1 MIVLFI
7 IRPKH
12 QSVFGVGGRLNP
24 KSIIQSLET
33 LLVELTETHLE
44 FIIYLLETFFFGW
57 EIPVRNLE

>member
-24 KSIIQSLET
+24 KSIIQSSET
-33 LLVELTETHLE
+33 LLVELTETHL
-44 FIIYLLETFFFGW
+44 
-57 EIPVRNLE
+57 